1 MGSFTHLGVTSPF
14 AKHHS
19 SAPAKSTHKIDDE
32 TDHQNQTEPAATD
45 RRSAEVK
52 STATEQEQ
60 KNEDE

>member
-14 AKHHS
+14 AMHRS
-19 SAPAKSTHKIDDE
+19 SAPAKATHEIDDE
-32 TDHQNQTEPAATD
+32 TDHQNQTEAAATD
-45 RRSAEVK
+45 RRSAKVK